1 MRGPNLEVVR
11 DAAGI
16 VLRPGGTW
24 NVEVETPAGDEA
36 SAAIESLGRGD
47 TLGYDTSELSG
58 WDSGFLAL
66 LVRLEQVA
74 AARDV
79 QIDRSGL
86 PDGARRLLALA
97 ESSPAR
103 EDARRDAGKAPWL
116 DRVGLSTIAAADYA
130 DDSIEFLGESTGAV
144 GRFFTGRGRYRK
156 RDLWLLIQQAGAGA
170 LPIVSLVSFL
180 LGAILAFVGAVQLQQ
195 FGATIY
201 VANLVGVAMARDMGA
216 LMTGI
221 VMAGR
226 SGAAYAAQLGSMKV
240 NQETDAL
247 VTLGIS
253 PVEFLVV
260 PRVIALS
267 SMMPLLTLYAILMG
281 IAGGALV
288 AIVMLDLSLT
298 TYWNQTIAALSVG
311 GIAGGLFKAFVYG
324 LLVALAGCR
333 QGMRCGG
340 SASAVGDAATAA
352 VVSSIVAIIS
362 AAGVFAWVFYVLGI

>member
-1 MRGPNLEVVR
+1 LTGPRIEATTGPEGLTLTASGHWEIEVATP
-11 DAAGI
+11 DAQ
-16 VLRPGGTW
+16 
-24 NVEVETPAGDEA
+24 E
-36 SAAIESLGRGD
+36 IERAVASLGRGAV
-47 TLGYDTSELSG
+47 LRYDTADLES

-66 LVRLEQVA
+66 LVRLEAIA
-74 AARDV
+74 A
-79 QIDRSGL
+79 DRGAVVDRRGL
-86 PDGARRLLALA
+86 PDGAGRLLALA

-103 EDARRDAGKAPWL
+103 EDARRSEEKGPLL
-116 DRVGLSTIAAADYA
+116 DRVGTSALDA
-130 DDSIEFLGESTGAV
+130 IEDAEESVTFLGETTRAL
-144 GRFFTGRGRYRK
+144 GRFLTGRSRYRK
-156 RDLWLLIQQAGAGA
+156 RDLWLLVQQAGAGA
-170 LPIVSLVSFL
+170 LGIVSLVSFL

-216 LMTGI
+216 LMTAI
-221 VMAGR
+221 VMSGR

-260 PRVIALS
+260 PRVLALS
-267 SMMPLLTLYAILMG
+267 SMMPLLTLYSVLMG

-288 AIVMLDLSLT
+288 GMTMLDLSLT
-298 TYWNQTIAALSVG
+298 TYWNQTIGALSISG
-311 GIAGGLFKAFVYG
+311 LTGGLFKALVYG
-324 LLVALAGCR
+324 VLIALAGCR
-333 QGMRCGG
+333 EGMRCGG

>member
-1 MRGPNLEVVR
+1 MTGPRLDVVR
-11 DAAGI
+11 DATGI
-16 VLRPGGTW
+16 VLRPGGSW
-24 NVEVETPAGDEA
+24 DIEVATPAGSDAE
-36 SAAIESLGRGD
+36 AAIATLGRGD
-47 TLGYDTSELSG
+47 TLRYDTSELSA

-66 LVRLEQVA
+66 LLRLEEAA
-74 AARDV
+74 AAREV
-79 QIDRSGL
+79 EVDRSGL

-97 ESSPAR
+97 ESVPAR
-103 EDARRDAGKAPWL
+103 EDARRDSGQAPML
-116 DRVGLSTIAAADYA
+116 DRVGKSTIAVATNAGE
-130 DDSIEFLGESTGAV
+130 SVEFLGETTQAV
-144 GRFFTGRGRYRK
+144 SRFLTGRGSYRK
-156 RDLWLLIQQAGAGA
+156 RDLWLLVQQAGAGA
-170 LPIVSLVSFL
+170 LPIVSLVTFL

-201 VANLVGVAMARDMGA
+201 VANLVAVAMERDMGA

-253 PVEFLVV
+253 PVDFLVV

-267 SMMPLLTLYAILMG
+267 SMMPLLTLYSVLMG

-288 AIVMLDLSLT
+288 AVAMLDLSLT
-298 TYWNQTIAALSVG
+298 TYWNQTVDALSMAG
-311 GIAGGLFKAFVYG
+311 LMGGLFKAFVYG
-324 LLVALAGCR
+324 ILIAVAGCW

-362 AAGVFAWVFYVLGI
+362 AAGVFAWVFYMLGI

>member
-1 MRGPNLEVVR
+1 MTGPRIEATRGPEGLTLTASGQWDIEVATP
-11 DAAGI
+11 DAQA
-16 VLRPGGTW
+16 
-24 NVEVETPAGDEA
+24 VERAVT
-36 SAAIESLGRGD
+36 SLGPGD
-47 TLGYDTSELSG
+47 VLLYDTADLEK
-58 WDSGFLAL
+58 WDSGLLAL
-66 LVRLEQVA
+66 LLRLESIA
-74 AARDV
+74 S
-79 QIDRSGL
+79 DRGAKVDRRGL
-86 PDGARRLLALA
+86 PDGAGRLLALA

-103 EDARRDAGKAPWL
+103 EDARRSEEKAPVV
-116 DRVGLSTIAAADYA
+116 DRVGTAALDAIDEA
-130 DDSIEFLGESTGAV
+130 EESVTFLGETTRAL
-144 GRFFTGRGRYRK
+144 GRFLTGRSRYRK
-156 RDLWLLIQQAGAGA
+156 RDLWLLVQQAGAGA
-170 LPIVSLVSFL
+170 LGIVSLVSFL

-216 LMTGI
+216 LMTAI
-221 VMAGR
+221 VMSGR

-260 PRVIALS
+260 PRVLALS
-267 SMMPLLTLYAILMG
+267 SMMPLLTLYSVLMG

-288 AIVMLDLSLT
+288 GMAMLDLSLT
-298 TYWNQTIAALSVG
+298 TYWNQTLGALSITGLV
-311 GIAGGLFKAFVYG
+311 GGLFKALVYG
-324 LLVALAGCR
+324 VLIALAGCR
-333 QGMRCGG
+333 EGMRCGG

>member
-1 MRGPNLEVVR
+1 MNGPRLDVVR
-11 DAAGI
+11 DATGI
-16 VLRPGGTW
+16 VLRPGGSW
-24 NVEVETPAGDEA
+24 DIEVATPAGSDAEA
-36 SAAIESLGRGD
+36 EIATLGRGD
-47 TLGYDTSELSG
+47 TLRYDTTELSA

-66 LVRLEQVA
+66 LLRLEEA
-74 AARDV
+74 ATARDV
-79 QIDRSGL
+79 EIDRTGL

-97 ESSPAR
+97 ESAPAR
-103 EDARRDAGKAPWL
+103 EDARRDSGKAPVL
-116 DRVGLSTIAAADYA
+116 DRVGEATIAAAEDA
-130 DDSIEFLGESTGAV
+130 GESVEFLGDTTQAIS
-144 GRFFTGRGRYRK
+144 RFFTGRGRYRK
-156 RDLWLLIQQAGAGA
+156 RDLWLLVQQAGAGA
-170 LPIVSLVSFL
+170 LPIASLVSFL

-201 VANLVGVAMARDMGA
+201 VANLVAVAMERDMAA

-253 PVEFLVV
+253 PVDFLVV

-267 SMMPLLTLYAILMG
+267 SMMPLLTLYSVLMG

-288 AIVMLDLSLT
+288 ATMMLDLSLT
-298 TYWNQTIAALSVG
+298 TYWNQTVDALSMAG
-311 GIAGGLFKAFVYG
+311 LLGGLFKAFVYG
-324 LLVALAGCR
+324 ILIALAGCR

-352 VVSSIVAIIS
+352 VVTSIVAIIS
-362 AAGVFAWVFYVLGI
+362 AAGVFAWVFYMLGI

>member
-1 MRGPNLEVVR
+1 MSGPILNVVKGSAGLELH
-11 DAAGI
+11 A
-16 VLRPGGTW
+16 GGTW
-24 NVEVETPAGDEA
+24 NVEVPTPTGRDAM
-36 SAAIESLGRGD
+36 SAIEALRPGD
-47 TLGYDTSELSG
+47 VLRYDTSELAA
-58 WDSGFLAL
+58 WDTGFLAL
-66 LVRLEQVA
+66 LLRLEKVA
-74 AARDV
+74 TERDV
-79 QIDRSGL
+79 EIDRSGL
-86 PDGARRLLALA
+86 PEGARRLLALA

-103 EDARRDAGKAPWL
+103 DDARRDTGKAPWL
-116 DRVGLSTIAAADYA
+116 DRVGASTIAAAEYA
-130 DDSIEFLGESTGAV
+130 DGSVEFLGESTGAIS
-144 GRFFTGRGRYRK
+144 RFFIGRGRYRK
-156 RDLWLLIQQAGAGA
+156 RDLWLLVQQAGAGA

-180 LGAILAFVGAVQLQQ
+180 LGAILAFVGAVQLEQ

-267 SMMPLLTLYAILMG
+267 SMMPLLTLYSVLMG

-298 TYWNQTIAALSVG
+298 TYWNQTIEALSMSG
-311 GIAGGLFKAFVYG
+311 LMGGLFKAFVYG
-324 LLVALAGCR
+324 ILIALAGCR

-362 AAGVFAWVFYVLGI
+362 AAGLFAWVFYVLGI

>member
-1 MRGPNLEVVR
+1 MVR
-11 DAAGI
+11 DETGI
-16 VLRPGGTW
+16 LLRPGGSW
-24 NVEVETPAGDEA
+24 DIEVETPAGSDA
-36 SAAIESLGRGD
+36 TAAIEALGRGD
-47 TLGYDTSELSG
+47 TLRYDTTELSA

-66 LVRLEQVA
+66 LLRLEEA
-74 AARDV
+74 ATARDV
-79 QIDRSGL
+79 KIDRTGL

-97 ESSPAR
+97 ESAPAR
-103 EDARRDAGKAPWL
+103 DDARRDSGEAPML
-116 DRVGLSTIAAADYA
+116 DRVGESMIEAVENADA
-130 DDSIEFLGESTGAV
+130 SVEFLGETTQAV
-144 GRFFTGRGRYRK
+144 SRFFTGRGRYRK
-156 RDLWLLIQQAGAGA
+156 RDLWLLVQQAGAGA
-170 LPIVSLVSFL
+170 LPIVSLVTFL

-201 VANLVGVAMARDMGA
+201 VANLVAVAMERDMGA

-267 SMMPLLTLYAILMG
+267 SMMPLLTLYSVLMG

-288 AIVMLDLSLT
+288 AIAMLDLSLT
-298 TYWNQTIAALSVG
+298 TYWNQTVDALSMAG
-311 GIAGGLFKAFVYG
+311 LMGGLFKAFVYG
-324 LLVALAGCR
+324 ILIAVAGCW

>member
-1 MRGPNLEVVR
+1 MTGPRLEMVR
-11 DAAGI
+11 DETGI
-16 VLRPGGTW
+16 LLRPGGSW
-24 NVEVETPAGDEA
+24 DIEVETPAGSDA
-36 SAAIESLGRGD
+36 TAAIEALGRGD
-47 TLGYDTSELSG
+47 TLRYDTTELSA

-66 LVRLEQVA
+66 LLRLEEA
-74 AARDV
+74 ATARDV
-79 QIDRSGL
+79 KIDRTGL

-97 ESSPAR
+97 ESVPAR
-103 EDARRDAGKAPWL
+103 EDARRDSGKAPML
-116 DRVGLSTIAAADYA
+116 ELVGESTIAAAEDA
-130 DDSIEFLGESTGAV
+130 GESVEFLGETTQAV
-144 GRFFTGRGRYRK
+144 SRFFTGRGRYRK
-156 RDLWLLIQQAGAGA
+156 RDLWLLVQQAGAGA
-170 LPIVSLVSFL
+170 LPIVSLVTFL

-201 VANLVGVAMARDMGA
+201 VANLVAVAMERDMGA

-267 SMMPLLTLYAILMG
+267 SMMPLLTLYSVLMG

-288 AIVMLDLSLT
+288 AIAMLDLSLT
-298 TYWNQTIAALSVG
+298 TYWNQTVDALSMAG
-311 GIAGGLFKAFVYG
+311 LMGGLFKAFVYG
-324 LLVALAGCR
+324 ILIAVAGCW

>member
-1 MRGPNLEVVR
+1 MNGPRLDVVR
-11 DAAGI
+11 DVTGL
-16 VLRPGGTW
+16 VLRPGGSW
-24 NVEVETPAGDEA
+24 DIEAETPSGSDAE
-36 SAAIESLGRGD
+36 AAIATLDRGD
-47 TLGYDTSELSG
+47 TLRYDTTELSA

-66 LVRLEQVA
+66 LLRLEEVA
-74 AARDV
+74 TAREV
-79 QIDRSGL
+79 GVDRSGL

-97 ESSPAR
+97 ESVPAR
-103 EDARRDAGKAPWL
+103 EDARRDSGKAPVL
-116 DRVGLSTIAAADYA
+116 DRIGESTISVAEDAGE
-130 DDSIEFLGESTGAV
+130 SVEFLGETTQAV
-144 GRFFTGRGRYRK
+144 SRFFTGRARYRK
-156 RDLWLLIQQAGAGA
+156 RDLWLLVQQAGAGA

-201 VANLVGVAMARDMGA
+201 VANLVAVAMERDMGA

-253 PVEFLVV
+253 PVDFLVV

-267 SMMPLLTLYAILMG
+267 SMMPLLTLYSVLMG

-288 AIVMLDLSLT
+288 AIAMLDLSLT
-298 TYWNQTIAALSVG
+298 TYWNQTVDALSMAG
-311 GIAGGLFKAFVYG
+311 LMGGLFKAFVYG
-324 LLVALAGCR
+324 ILIALAGCL

-362 AAGVFAWVFYVLGI
+362 AAGVFAWVFYMLGI

>member
-1 MRGPNLEVVR
+1 MSGPRLEVVR
-11 DAAGI
+11 NSAGI
-16 VLRPGGTW
+16 VVRAGGEW
-24 NVEVETPAGDEA
+24 NIEVETPAGNEA
-36 SAAIESLGRGD
+36 SATIESLGRGD
-47 TLGYDTSELSG
+47 TLSYDTTELG
-58 WDSGFLAL
+58 AWDSGFLAL

-74 AARDV
+74 NARDV
-79 QIDRSGL
+79 KIDRTGL

-103 EDARRDAGKAPWL
+103 EDARRDTGKAPWL
-116 DRVGLSTIAAADYA
+116 DRVGTSAIAAVEYT
-130 DDSIEFLGESTGAV
+130 DDSVEFLGESTEAV
-144 GRFFTGRGRYRK
+144 SKFFTGRGRYRK

-180 LGAILAFVGAVQLQQ
+180 LGAILAFVGAVQLEQ

-253 PVEFLVV
+253 PIEFLVV

-267 SMMPLLTLYAILMG
+267 SMMPLLTLYSVLMG
-281 IAGGALV
+281 IAGGALIAV
-288 AIVMLDLSLT
+288 LMLDLSLT
-298 TYWNQTIAALSVG
+298 TYWNQTIDALTMGGIVG
-311 GIAGGLFKAFVYG
+311 GMFKAFVYG

-362 AAGVFAWVFYVLGI
+362 AAGIFAWVFYVLGI

>member
-1 MRGPNLEVVR
+1 MSGPRLEVVR
-11 DAAGI
+11 NPAGI
-16 VLRPGGTW
+16 VVRAGGEW
-24 NVEVETPAGDEA
+24 NIEVETPAGNEA
-36 SAAIESLGRGD
+36 SATIESLGRGD
-47 TLGYDTSELSG
+47 TLSYDTAELG
-58 WDSGFLAL
+58 AWDSGFLAL

-74 AARDV
+74 NARNV
-79 QIDRSGL
+79 KIDRTGL

-103 EDARRDAGKAPWL
+103 EDARRETGKAPWL
-116 DRVGLSTIAAADYA
+116 DRVGTSAIAAVEYT
-130 DDSIEFLGESTGAV
+130 DDSVEFLGESTGAV
-144 GRFFTGRGRYRK
+144 SKFFTGRGRYRK

-180 LGAILAFVGAVQLQQ
+180 LGAILAFVGAVQLEQ

-267 SMMPLLTLYAILMG
+267 SMMPLLTLYSVLMG

-288 AIVMLDLSLT
+288 AVLMLDLSLT
-298 TYWNQTIAALSVG
+298 TYWNQTIDALTVG
-311 GIAGGLFKAFVYG
+311 GIVGGMFKAFVYG

-362 AAGVFAWVFYVLGI
+362 AAGIFAWVFYVLGI

>member
-1 MRGPNLEVVR
+1 MSSPRLDVVKDATGIVVR
-11 DAAGI
+11 PEGSWNIEVATPPGSDA
-16 VLRPGGTW
+16 V
-24 NVEVETPAGDEA
+24 
-36 SAAIESLGRGD
+36 AAIEGLDRGG
-47 TLGYDTSELSG
+47 TLRYDTSGLTS
-58 WDSGFLAL
+58 WDSGLLAL
-66 LVRLEQVA
+66 LLRLEQAA
-74 AARDV
+74 AAREV
-79 QIDRSGL
+79 KIDRLGL
-86 PDGARRLLALA
+86 PDGARRLLDLA

-103 EDARRDAGKAPWL
+103 EDARRDTGKKPLL
-116 DRVGLSTIAAADYA
+116 DRVGESTIEAAEYA
-130 DDSIEFLGESTGAV
+130 DASVEFLGETTQAV
-144 GRFFTGRGRYRK
+144 SRFFIGRGRYRK
-156 RDLWLLIQQAGAGA
+156 RDLWLLVQQAGAGA

-260 PRVIALS
+260 PRVLALS
-267 SMMPLLTLYAILMG
+267 SMMPLLTLYSVLMG

-288 AIVMLDLSLT
+288 AIMMLDLSMT
-298 TYWNQTIAALSVG
+298 TYWNQTIDALSVSG
-311 GIAGGLFKAFVYG
+311 LMGGLFKAFVYG
-324 LLVALAGCR
+324 ILIAIAGCR

>member
-1 MRGPNLEVVR
+1 VSGPRLEVIR
-11 DAAGI
+11 GSAGV
-16 VLRPGGTW
+16 VLRPEGAWSLDVG
-24 NVEVETPAGDEA
+24 VPPATEA
-36 SAAIESLGRGD
+36 TAEIEQLAPGD
-47 TLGYDTSELSG
+47 TIRYDASGLTS
-58 WDSGFLAL
+58 WDSGFLAVL
-66 LVRLEQVA
+66 FRLEATASSRNVT
-74 AARDV
+74 
-79 QIDRSGL
+79 IDRTGL
-86 PDGARRLLALA
+86 PDGARRLLELA

-103 EDARRDAGKAPWL
+103 EDARRSTKTKPLL
-116 DRVGLSTIAAADYA
+116 DRVGESAIGVARYA
-130 DDSIEFLGESTGAV
+130 DTSVEFLGEAARSV

-156 RDLWLLIQQAGAGA
+156 RDLWLLVQQAGAGA

-180 LGAILAFVGAVQLQQ
+180 LGSILAFVGAVQLQQ

-267 SMMPLLTLYAILMG
+267 AMMPLLTLYAVLMG

-288 AIVMLDLSLT
+288 AISMLDLSLT
-298 TYWNQTIAALSVG
+298 TYWTQTISSLTLG
-311 GIAGGLFKAFVYG
+311 GLLGGLFKSLVYG
-324 LLVALAGCR
+324 ILIALAGCR

-362 AAGVFAWVFYVLGI
+362 AAGVFAWVFYVLGL

>member
-1 MRGPNLEVVR
+1 MSEPRLATEIRPDGLQVLVGGTWDVETASPSAS
-11 DAAGI
+11 DAEREISSLG
-16 VLRPGGTW
+16 PGGT
-24 NVEVETPAGDEA
+24 
-36 SAAIESLGRGD
+36 LR
-47 TLGYDTSELSG
+47 YDTSELEA
-58 WDSGFLAL
+58 WDSGL
-66 LVRLEQVA
+66 LSLLLRLEDLARERGA
-74 AARDV
+74 AV
-79 QIDRSGL
+79 DRRGL
-86 PDGARRLLALA
+86 PDGARRLLDLA

-103 EDARRDAGKAPWL
+103 EDARRDDRAPPLL
-116 DRVGLSTIAAADYA
+116 DRIGRSTLEAAEHA
-130 DDSIEFLGESTGAV
+130 DDSVVFLGQTTSSLA
-144 GRFFTGRGRYRK
+144 RFFTGRGRYRA
-156 RDLWLLIQQAGAGA
+156 RDLWLLVQQAGAGA

-180 LGAILAFVGAVQLQQ
+180 LGAILAFVGAVQLEQ

-260 PRVIALS
+260 PRVVALS
-267 SMMPLLTLYAILMG
+267 SMMPLLTLYSVLMG
-281 IAGGALV
+281 ILGGALV
-288 AIVMLDLSLT
+288 SALMLDLSLT
-298 TYWNQTIAALSVG
+298 TYWNQTASAIALPG
-311 GIAGGLFKAFVYG
+311 LFGGLFKSFVYG
-324 LLVALAGCR
+324 ILIAIAGCL

-352 VVSSIVAIIS
+352 VVTSIVAIIS
-362 AAGVFAWVFYVLGI
+362 AAGVFAYVFYVLGI

>member
-1 MRGPNLEVVR
+1 MSGPQLEVVR
-11 DAAGI
+11 TSTGI
-16 VLRPGGTW
+16 EVRPGGEW
-24 NVEVETPAGDEA
+24 NIEVETPAGDEA
-36 SAAIESLGRGD
+36 ATAIASLGPGD
-47 TLGYDTSELSG
+47 TLSYDTSALSA

-66 LVRLEQVA
+66 LLRLEQTA
-74 AARDV
+74 TSRDV
-79 QIDRSGL
+79 RIDRAGL

-103 EDARRDAGKAPWL
+103 EDARRDTGKGPVL
-116 DRVGLSTIAAADYA
+116 DRIGASTIAAANYA
-130 DDSIEFLGESTGAV
+130 DGSVEFLGESTEAV
-144 GRFFTGRGRYRK
+144 SRFFTGRGRYRK

-180 LGAILAFVGAVQLQQ
+180 LGAILAFVGAVQLEQ

-288 AIVMLDLSLT
+288 ATLMLDLSLT
-298 TYWNQTIAALSVG
+298 TYWNQTIDALTVG
-311 GIAGGLFKAFVYG
+311 GILGGLFKAFVYG

>member
-1 MRGPNLEVVR
+1 MTGPKLEVVR
-11 DAAGI
+11 DSSGI
-16 VLRPGGTW
+16 VLRPGGPW
-24 NVEVETPAGDEA
+24 NIEVETPAGSEA
-36 SAAIESLGRGD
+36 TAAIESLGQGD
-47 TLGYDTSELSG
+47 TLSYDTSDLG
-58 WDSGFLAL
+58 AWDSGFLAL
-66 LVRLEQVA
+66 LVQLEQVA
-74 AARDV
+74 TGRGV
-79 QIDRSGL
+79 NIDRSGL

-103 EDARRDAGKAPWL
+103 EDARRDTGQAPWL
-116 DRVGLSTIAAADYA
+116 DRVGTSTIEAAEYA
-130 DDSIEFLGESTGAV
+130 EGSVEFLGESTQAV
-144 GRFFTGRGRYRK
+144 GRFFTGRSRYRK

-180 LGAILAFVGAVQLQQ
+180 LGAILAFVGAVQLEQ

-267 SMMPLLTLYAILMG
+267 SMMPLLTLYSVLMG
-281 IAGGALV
+281 IASGALV
-288 AIVMLDLSLT
+288 ATLMLDLSLT
-298 TYWNQTIAALSVG
+298 TYVNQTIHALTVG
-311 GIAGGLFKAFVYG
+311 GLVGGMFKGFVYG

-362 AAGVFAWVFYVLGI
+362 AAGIFAWVFYVLGI

>member
-1 MRGPNLEVVR
+1 MTRPAI
-11 DAAGI
+11 DAVGGSDGLTLRAEGSWDI
-16 VLRPGGTW
+16 EGQAPEYGGVQTAVAALGSGDVLR
-24 NVEVETPAGDEA
+24 
-36 SAAIESLGRGD
+36 
-47 TLGYDTSELSG
+47 YDTSGLES

-66 LVRLEQVA
+66 LQRLEAVA
-74 AARDV
+74 TERGAKV
-79 QIDRSGL
+79 DRSGL
-86 PDGARRLLALA
+86 PDGARRLLSLA

-103 EDARRDAGKAPWL
+103 EDARRSTDVPPAVERIGGAAIDA
-116 DRVGLSTIAAADYA
+116 VSEADA
-130 DDSIEFLGESTGAV
+130 SVVFLGETTRSI
-144 GRFFTGRGRYRK
+144 GRFAVGRGRYRK
-156 RDLWLLIQQAGAGA
+156 RDLWLLVQQAGAGA
-170 LPIVSLVSFL
+170 LGIVSLVSFL

-216 LMTGI
+216 LMTAI

-260 PRVIALS
+260 PRVLALS
-267 SMMPLLTLYAILMG
+267 SMMPLLTLYAVLMG

-288 AIVMLDLSLT
+288 ATTMLDLSLT
-298 TYWNQTIAALSVG
+298 TYWNQTAGALSVG
-311 GIAGGLFKAFVYG
+311 DILGGLFKALVYG
-324 LLVALAGCR
+324 VLIALSGCR
-333 QGMRCGG
+333 EGMRCGG

-362 AAGVFAWVFYVLGI
+362 AAGLFAWVFYVLGI

>member
-1 MRGPNLEVVR
+1 MNGPRLDVVR
-11 DAAGI
+11 DATGI
-16 VLRPGGTW
+16 VLRPGGSW
-24 NVEVETPAGDEA
+24 DIEVSTPAGSDAE
-36 SAAIESLGRGD
+36 AAIATLGRGD
-47 TLGYDTSELSG
+47 TLRYDTSELSA

-66 LVRLEQVA
+66 LLRLEEA
-74 AARDV
+74 ATAREV
-79 QIDRSGL
+79 EVDRTGL

-97 ESSPAR
+97 ESAPAR
-103 EDARRDAGKAPWL
+103 EDARRDSGKAPVL
-116 DRVGLSTIAAADYA
+116 DRVGEATIAAAEDA
-130 DDSIEFLGESTGAV
+130 GESVEFLGDTTQAV
-144 GRFFTGRGRYRK
+144 SRFFTGRARYRK
-156 RDLWLLIQQAGAGA
+156 RDLWLLVQQAGAGA
-170 LPIVSLVSFL
+170 LPIASLVSFL

-201 VANLVGVAMARDMGA
+201 VANLVAIAMARDMAA

-253 PVEFLVV
+253 PVDFLVV

-267 SMMPLLTLYAILMG
+267 SMMPLLTLYSVLMG

-288 AIVMLDLSLT
+288 AIAMLDLSLT
-298 TYWNQTIAALSVG
+298 TYWNQTVDALSMTDLL
-311 GIAGGLFKAFVYG
+311 GGLFKAFVYG
-324 LLVALAGCR
+324 ILIALAGCR

-352 VVSSIVAIIS
+352 VVTSIVAIIS
-362 AAGVFAWVFYVLGI
+362 AAGVFAWVFYMLGI

>member
-1 MRGPNLEVVR
+1 VTGPGIGATTGPEGLTLTASGQWDIEVATP
-11 DAAGI
+11 DAA
-16 VLRPGGTW
+16 
-24 NVEVETPAGDEA
+24 EVERAVT
-36 SAAIESLGRGD
+36 SLGPGD
-47 TLGYDTSELSG
+47 VLHYDTADLEK

-66 LVRLEQVA
+66 LLRLESLA
-74 AARDV
+74 AARGAV
-79 QIDRSGL
+79 VDRRGL
-86 PDGARRLLALA
+86 PDGAARLLALA

-103 EDARRDAGKAPWL
+103 EDARRSDEAGPL
-116 DRVGLSTIAAADYA
+116 VDRVGRAALDTIDEAEQ
-130 DDSIEFLGESTGAV
+130 SVTFLGETTRAL
-144 GRFFTGRGRYRK
+144 GRFLTGRSRYRK
-156 RDLWLLIQQAGAGA
+156 RDLWLLVQQAGAGA
-170 LPIVSLVSFL
+170 LGIVSLVSFL

-216 LMTGI
+216 LMTAI
-221 VMAGR
+221 VMSGR

-260 PRVIALS
+260 PRVLALS
-267 SMMPLLTLYAILMG
+267 SMMPLLTLYSVLMG

-288 AIVMLDLSLT
+288 GMAMLDLSLT
-298 TYWNQTIAALSVG
+298 TYWNQTMGALSIVG
-311 GIAGGLFKAFVYG
+311 VAGGLFKALVYG
-324 LLVALAGCR
+324 VLIALAGCR
-333 QGMRCGG
+333 EGMRCGG

>member
-1 MRGPNLEVVR
+1 MNGPRLEVVR
-11 DAAGI
+11 SSTGI
-16 VLRPGGTW
+16 VLRPGGEW
-24 NVEVETPAGDEA
+24 NIEVETPAGSEA
-36 SAAIESLGRGD
+36 SAAIDSLAPGD
-47 TLGYDTSELSG
+47 TLGYDSSALG
-58 WDSGFLAL
+58 AWDTGLLAL
-66 LVRLEQVA
+66 LVRLEQA
-74 AARDV
+74 ATARDV

-86 PDGARRLLALA
+86 PEGARRLLALA

-116 DRVGLSTIAAADYA
+116 DRVGASTIAAAESA
-130 DDSIEFLGESTGAV
+130 EDSVEFLGESTGAIS
-144 GRFFTGRGRYRK
+144 RFFTGRGRYRK

-180 LGAILAFVGAVQLQQ
+180 LGAILAFVGAVQLEQ

-267 SMMPLLTLYAILMG
+267 SMMPLLTLYAVLMG

-298 TYWNQTIAALSVG
+298 TYANQTIEALTVG
-311 GIAGGLFKAFVYG
+311 GLVGGMFKAFVYG
-324 LLVALAGCR
+324 LLVALAGCL

-352 VVSSIVAIIS
+352 VVWSIVAIIS

>member
-1 MRGPNLEVVR
+1 MSGPRLDVVR

-16 VLRPGGTW
+16 VVRPEGSW
-24 NVEVETPAGDEA
+24 NIEMATPPGSDAM
-36 SAAIESLGRGD
+36 AAIEGLARGD
-47 TLGYDTSELSG
+47 TLRYDTSGLTS

-66 LVRLEQVA
+66 LLGLEQA
-74 AARDV
+74 AAAHEV
-79 QIDRSGL
+79 VVDRSGL
-86 PDGARRLLALA
+86 PDGARRLLDLA

-103 EDARRDAGKAPWL
+103 EDARRDTGKKPLL
-116 DRVGLSTIAAADYA
+116 DRVGESTIEAAEYA
-130 DDSIEFLGESTGAV
+130 DASVEFLGETTQAV
-144 GRFFTGRGRYRK
+144 SRFFIGRGRYRK
-156 RDLWLLIQQAGAGA
+156 RDLWLLVQQAGAGA

-260 PRVIALS
+260 PRVLALS
-267 SMMPLLTLYAILMG
+267 SMMPLLTLYSVLMG

-288 AIVMLDLSLT
+288 AIAMLDLSLT
-298 TYWNQTIAALSVG
+298 TYWNQTIDALSVSG
-311 GIAGGLFKAFVYG
+311 LMGGLFKAFVYG
-324 LLVALAGCR
+324 ILIAIAGCR

>member
-1 MRGPNLEVVR
+1 MTGPRLDVVR
-11 DAAGI
+11 DATGI
-16 VLRPGGTW
+16 LLRPGGSW
-24 NVEVETPAGDEA
+24 DIEVETPSGSEVI
-36 SAAIESLGRGD
+36 SAIDKLGRGD
-47 TLGYDTSELSG
+47 TLRYDTTKLSA

-66 LVRLEQVA
+66 LLRLEEA
-74 AARDV
+74 ATARAV
-79 QIDRSGL
+79 KIDRTGL

-97 ESSPAR
+97 ESAPAR
-103 EDARRDAGKAPWL
+103 EDARRDSGKAPVL
-116 DRVGLSTIAAADYA
+116 DRVGESTIEAVEYA
-130 DDSIEFLGESTGAV
+130 DASVEFLGEATQAV
-144 GRFFTGRGRYRK
+144 SRFFTGRGRYRK
-156 RDLWLLIQQAGAGA
+156 RDLWLLVQQAGAGA

-180 LGAILAFVGAVQLQQ
+180 LGAILAFVGAVQLEQ

-267 SMMPLLTLYAILMG
+267 SMMPLLTLYSVLMG

-298 TYWNQTIAALSVG
+298 TYWNQTIDALTVG

-324 LLVALAGCR
+324 ILIALAGCR

-362 AAGVFAWVFYVLGI
+362 AAGVFAWVFYMLGI

>member
-1 MRGPNLEVVR
+1 MTGPRIEAKAGPEGVTVTASGHWDIAVATP
-11 DAAGI
+11 DAGEI
-16 VLRPGGTW
+16 ER
-24 NVEVETPAGDEA
+24 
-36 SAAIESLGRGD
+36 AIATLGRGEV
-47 TLGYDTSELSG
+47 LRYDTADLER

-66 LVRLEQVA
+66 LLRLESIAV
-74 AARDV
+74 
-79 QIDRSGL
+79 DRGAVVDRRGL
-86 PDGARRLLALA
+86 PDGAGRLLALA

-103 EDARRDAGKAPWL
+103 EDARRSEEKDPLL
-116 DRVGLSTIAAADYA
+116 DRVGTAALDAI
-130 DDSIEFLGESTGAV
+130 DDAEQSVTFLGETTRAL
-144 GRFFTGRGRYRK
+144 GRFLTGRSRYRK
-156 RDLWLLIQQAGAGA
+156 RDLWLLVQQAGAGA
-170 LPIVSLVSFL
+170 LGIVSLVSFL

-216 LMTGI
+216 LMTAI
-221 VMAGR
+221 VMSGR

-260 PRVIALS
+260 PRVLALS
-267 SMMPLLTLYAILMG
+267 SMMPLLTLYSVLMG

-288 AIVMLDLSLT
+288 GLLMLDLSLT
-298 TYWNQTIAALSVG
+298 TYWSQTIGALS
-311 GIAGGLFKAFVYG
+311 IAGLLGGLFKALVYG
-324 LLVALAGCR
+324 VLIALAGCR
-333 QGMRCGG
+333 EGMRCGG

-362 AAGVFAWVFYVLGI
+362 AAGLFAWVFYVLGI